1 MIIRGGGRKREEDD
15 SVIELVDTVSSDANW
30 KCIKDEEHGAGQDVN
45 DCMQMLCLIAK
56 LPTLYY
62 TRTCN

>member
-1 MIIRGGGRKREEDD
+1 MVEEEKEEEEDD
-15 SVIELVDTVSSDANW
+15 SVTVIELVDTVSSDANW

-56 LPTLYY
+56 LPTVILYPY
-62 TRTCN
+62 V